1 MAGGKAAQVKAGFYK
16 VLRPGDDE
24 KFPRLAIT
32 TSKKADLT
40 QIRSHTIYP
49 DMVTARTTPVTI
61 PPPGSILTCAKM
73 GELFMLAHIYKKIP
87 PIILRDNNYGYGI
100 ILNCYTLY
108 GQEKFMEAYPA
119 GHTVST
125 PTNAGNTP
133 WARPWASN
141 SSKPLATSYKYAEQH
156 MVQSI
161 PLLSIDPDMFVG
173 WATFHA
179 GVPTVLDHNRMTAPS
194 GQAMMRS
201 LFARQ
206 FWPVKKP
213 SSRGTRYTRRW
224 TWREWHRFSL
234 LR

>member
-87 PIILRDNNYGYGI
+87 PIILRGW
-100 ILNCYTLY
+100 
-108 GQEKFMEAYPA
+108 YPA
-119 GHTVST
+119 CS
-125 PTNAGNTP
+125 NAKGY
-133 WARPWASN
+133 
-141 SSKPLATSYKYAEQH
+141 PLTYRKQ
-156 MVQSI
+156 
-161 PLLSIDPDMFVG
+161 LG
-173 WATFHA
+173 
-179 GVPTVLDHNRMTAPS
+179 
-194 GQAMMRS
+194 
-201 LFARQ
+201 
-206 FWPVKKP
+206 
-213 SSRGTRYTRRW
+213 
-224 TWREWHRFSL
+224 
-234 LR
+234 